1 MGEDSKVNKYEVIF
15 YETQLNTLLY
25 EVEARGEKEAIRV
38 ALREHM
44 IEDPKETWVTGRKI
58 EGEKVYLIVN
68 ETNKKAQE
76 K

>member
-1 MGEDSKVNKYEVIF
+1 MKKYEVLL

-25 EVEARGEKEAIRV
+25 EVEARGEKEAIRT

-44 IEDPKETWVTGRKI
+44 MEDPKEKWITGYKI
-58 EGEKVYLIVN
+58 DGEKVYLIADD
-68 ETNKKAQE
+68 TKGKAQE

>member
-1 MGEDSKVNKYEVIF
+1 MNKYEVLL

-25 EVEARGEKEAIRV
+25 EVEARGEKEAIRI

-44 IEDPKETWVTGRKI
+44 IEDPKEEWVTSRKT

-68 ETNKKAQE
+68 DTKEKAQE
-76 K
+76 NE

>member
-1 MGEDSKVNKYEVIF
+1 MNKYEVIL

-25 EVEARGEKEAIRV
+25 EVEARGEKEAIRI

-44 IEDPKETWVTGRKI
+44 IEDPKEAWVTGRKI

-68 ETNKKAQE
+68 DADKKVQE

>member
-1 MGEDSKVNKYEVIF
+1 MNKYEVLL

-25 EVEARGEKEAIRV
+25 EVEARGEKEAIRI

-44 IEDPKETWVTGRKI
+44 IEDPKEEWVTGRKI

-68 ETNKKAQE
+68 NTKEKAQE

>member
-1 MGEDSKVNKYEVIF
+1 MKKYEVLF

-44 IEDPKETWVTGRKI
+44 IEDPKEAWVTGRKI

-68 ETNKKAQE
+68 DAEKKVQE

>member
-1 MGEDSKVNKYEVIF
+1 MKKYEVLL

-25 EVEARGEKEAIRV
+25 EVEARGEKEAIRI

-44 IEDPKETWVTGRKI
+44 MEDPKEQWVTGCKI
-58 EGEKVYLIVN
+58 DGQKVYLVVDDN
-68 ETNKKAQE
+68 NKKAQE

>member
-1 MGEDSKVNKYEVIF
+1 MKKYEVLL

-25 EVEARGEKEAIRV
+25 EVEARGEKEAIRI

-44 IEDPKETWVTGRKI
+44 FEDPKEQWVTGCKI
-58 EGEKVYLIVN
+58 DGQKVYLVVDDN
-68 ETNKKAQE
+68 NKKAQE

>member
-1 MGEDSKVNKYEVIF
+1 MKNVYEVIL

-25 EVEARGEKEAIRV
+25 EVEARCEKEAIRI

-44 IEDPKETWVTGRKI
+44 IEDPKEEWVTGRKI
-58 EGEKVYLIVN
+58 EGEKVYLIAN
-68 ETNKKAQE
+68 DTKEKAQE

>member
-1 MGEDSKVNKYEVIF
+1 MGEDSEMNKYEVIL
-15 YETQLNTLLY
+15 YETQFNTLLY
-25 EVEARGEKEAIRV
+25 EVEAKSEKDAIRI
-38 ALREHM
+38 ALRTHM
-44 IEDPKETWVTGRKI
+44 IEDAKEEWVTGRKI

>member
-1 MGEDSKVNKYEVIF
+1 MKKYEVIL

-25 EVEARGEKEAIRV
+25 EVEARGEKEAIRI

-44 IEDPKETWVTGRKI
+44 TEDPKEEWVTSRKI

-68 ETNKKAQE
+68 DAEKKAQE